1 MILSLNVLLQVALGV
16 VAGFLVGAV
25 WYAEGVF
32 GSTWYSL
39 TFPGGKKM
47 RDASGPPLSGY
58 LFCLASLVL
67 QSTITATAVNHLNLP
82 LLDTVALAASVGVL
96 VVCVSGTHYIF
107 ANKPVML
114 FVIDESFN
122 VVQVVMVAF
131 AVRMAKKLY

>member
-1 MILSLNVLLQVALGV
+1 MMLGLNLLLQVALGV

-39 TFPGGKKM
+39 TFPGKKM
-47 RDASGPPLSGY
+47 RDASGPPPSGY

-67 QSTITATAVNHLNLP
+67 QSTITATAVNHLSLP
-82 LLDTVALAASVGVL
+82 LLDTVALAACVGMV

-107 ANKPVML
+107 ANKPRML

-122 VVQVVMVAF
+122 MVQVVTVAF
-131 AVRMAKKLY
+131 AVRMAPKL

>member
-1 MILSLNVLLQVALGV
+1 MILSLNLLLQVALGV

-47 RDASGPPLSGY
+47 RDASGPPLPGY

-67 QSTITATAVNHLNLP
+67 QSAITATTVNHLNLP
-82 LLDTVALAASVGVL
+82 LLDTVALSAFVEVL

-107 ANKPVML
+107 ANKPVTL
-114 FVIDESFN
+114 FIIDESFN
-122 VVQVVMVAF
+122 VVQVVMVVF
-131 AVRMAKKLY
+131 AVHMGKKLY